1 MSELEPGV
9 AKPRMNVES
18 FNLDHRLVSAPYV
31 RVADRKRLPG
41 GDELVKYDVRF
52 TQPNQAHLEMPAV
65 HSIEHLTAEL
75 MRNHTDKLID
85 FSPMGCQTGFY
96 ALTLGLEPPQFM
108 QILEA
113 TFRDILAAEQV
124 PAANEVQCGW
134 GANHSLEAAQQ
145 AVSQFLAQRAVWG
158 QVMAQAAD
166 EPEAASEPEAVGEP
180 EAPAAKA
187 QAQASEAQT
196 PVSETQAPVSE
207 AQAAATE
214 PAN

>member
-75 MRNHTDKLID
+75 MRNHTNKLID

-180 EAPAAKA
+180 EVPAAKA

-196 PVSETQAPVSE
+196 PVSETQA
-207 AQAAATE
+207 AATE
-214 PAN
+214 LAN